1 MGAERLDGRV
11 AVVTGAG
18 GGIGAAIAA
27 DLAELGATVVIA
39 DRDLDAAQAT
49 AQAIGARGRGQAL
62 ECDVTDRAAY
72 TAALGEIEC
81 AHGSVDVLVSNA
93 GGTPHADFLDLPV
106 EQWDGIVELNFV
118 AVLTACK
125 AVLPG
130 MVARGWGRVVSIAS
144 DAARIGMPKESVYS
158 GAKAGALAFSKA
170 LAAEVAHAGVTVN
183 TVCPGSTATP
193 LLSSMYTPEQLE
205 RKGSRNPSGRLGAP
219 GDVAEAVRFFVT
231 GGSYVTGQVLSVNG
245 GALRVG

>member
-18 GGIGAAIAA
+18 GGIGAAIAT
-27 DLAELGATVVIA
+27 DLADLGATVVIA
-39 DRDLDAAQAT
+39 DRDLDTAQAT
-49 AQAIGARGRGQAL
+49 AQAIGANGRGQAL

-72 TAALGEIEC
+72 TAALAEVER

-93 GGTPHADFLDLPV
+93 GGTPHADFLDLRA

>member
-1 MGAERLDGRV
+1 MDAEPLDGRV

-27 DLAELGATVVIA
+27 DLAELGATVVVA
-39 DRDLDAAQAT
+39 DRDLDAALAT
-49 AQAIGARGRGQAL
+49 AEGIGGRGRAL
-62 ECDVTDRAAY
+62 ECDVTDRAVYA
-72 TAALGEIEC
+72 AALAEVER
-81 AHGSVDVLVSNA
+81 AHGSIDVLVNNA
-93 GGTPHADFLDLPV
+93 GGTPHAEFLEVPED
-106 EQWDGIVELNFV
+106 EWDKIVELNFV

-130 MVARGWGRVVSIAS
+130 MVARGWGRVVSVAS
-144 DAARIGMPKESVYS
+144 DAARIGMPKESIYS

-183 TVCPGSTATP
+183 TICPGSTTTP

-219 GDVAEAVRFFVT
+219 SDVAEAVRFFVT
-231 GGSYVTGQVLSVNG
+231 GGSYITGQVLSVNG
-245 GALRVG
+245 GALRAD

>member
-1 MGAERLDGRV
+1 MDAESLDGRV

-27 DLAELGATVVIA
+27 DLAELGATVVAA
-39 DRDLDAAQAT
+39 DRDLDAALAT
-49 AQAIGARGRGQAL
+49 AEGIGGRGRAL
-62 ECDVTDRAAY
+62 ECDVTERAVY
-72 TAALGEIEC
+72 TAALAEVER
-81 AHGSVDVLVSNA
+81 AHGSIDVLVNNA
-93 GGTPHADFLDLPV
+93 GGTPHADFLDLP
-106 EQWDGIVELNFV
+106 EDEWDKIVELNFV

-144 DAARIGMPKESVYS
+144 DAARIGMPKESIYS

-183 TVCPGSTATP
+183 TICPGSTATP

-219 GDVAEAVRFFVT
+219 SDVAEAVRFFVT
-231 GGSYVTGQVLSVNG
+231 GGSYITGQVLSVNG
-245 GALRVG
+245 GALRAD